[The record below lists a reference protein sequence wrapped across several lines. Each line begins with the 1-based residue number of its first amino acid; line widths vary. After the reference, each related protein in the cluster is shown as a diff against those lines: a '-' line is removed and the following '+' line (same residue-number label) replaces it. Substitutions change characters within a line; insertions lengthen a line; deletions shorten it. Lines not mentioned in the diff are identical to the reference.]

1 MCVTFKGVKY
11 FILELFHLTF
21 RWVANEPFLSVSRA
35 IFLSSLNGE
44 PLLKFHVL
52 KWTVIKFKCFF
63 YSFSNVFCF
72 HNKMKG
78 YLFFNP
84 PKATLNTFNECNAGT
99 TSLNIFHMPLFV
111 YLLPRAF
118 SLFCTCPAYNKSEK
132 AFARSLFLFSC
143 SLNPI
148 TFCVPHL
155 EVLELMTLP
164 KTPVLIAKYHL
175 LSNSF
180 LSTLTWVTAVFL
192 QTKQRAL
199 ERALKKHIF
208 TGAAWSENSVDL
220 IIYAL
225 IWISAIS
232 GKCLLNILT
241 A

>member
-1 MCVTFKGVKY
+1 M
-11 FILELFHLTF
+11 
-21 RWVANEPFLSVSRA
+21 
-35 IFLSSLNGE
+35 NGNQ
-44 PLLKFHVL
+44 VQM
-52 KWTVIKFKCFF
+52 FF

-78 YLFFNP
+78 YHFFNP
-84 PKATLNTFNECNAGT
+84 PKATLKTFNECNAGT
-99 TSLNIFHMPLFV
+99 TSLNIFHMTWFV

-118 SLFCTCPAYNKSEK
+118 SLFCTYPAYNKSGK

-164 KTPVLIAKYHL
+164 KTAALIAKYHL

-180 LSTLTWVTAVFL
+180 LSTLTWVAAAFL

-232 GKCLLNILT
+232 DKCLLNILT